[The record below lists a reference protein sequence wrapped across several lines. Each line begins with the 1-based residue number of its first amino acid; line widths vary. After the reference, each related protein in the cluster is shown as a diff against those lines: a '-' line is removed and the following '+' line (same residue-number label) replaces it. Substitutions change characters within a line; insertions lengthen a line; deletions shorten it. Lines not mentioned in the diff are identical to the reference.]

1 MQQRQIRKICDQFQI
16 YGDYLVAIPFG
27 SGHINDTFQVTYD
40 QGGVRLHYTLQRV
53 NTNVFKDPVKV
64 MENIDRVTTH
74 MLQKI
79 RKSGLETKK
88 RTIRLIHALDGKP
101 YVIDSDQNCWRC
113 YIFIE
118 NARTY
123 DVLESERIAYK
134 VAQTFGEF
142 QLDMVDL
149 PGGRLHETIP
159 NFHNTPVRIAALEQ
173 ALREDVRGRAA
184 HVQKEA
190 DFILSRAEECGRLLD
205 LHRQGLIPERIT
217 HNDTKVN
224 NILIDDVS
232 GEGICVIDLDTVM
245 PGLALYD
252 FGDLVRT
259 CTSPAAE
266 DEIDLDKV
274 FMRFDMFEALLRGY
288 LASASGFLK
297 PAERE
302 ELPFAG
308 KLITLEIATRFLT
321 DYLQGDVYFKTHRVG
336 HNLDRCRNQL
346 KLVQSIEDQFD
357 DMHKLLQSLRRKVKR
372 KSLF

>member
-1 MQQRQIRKICDQFQI
+1 
-16 YGDYLVAIPFG
+16 
-27 SGHINDTFQVTYD
+27 
-40 QGGVRLHYTLQRV
+40 
-53 NTNVFKDPVKV
+53 
-64 MENIDRVTTH
+64 
-74 MLQKI
+74 
-79 RKSGLETKK
+79 
-88 RTIRLIHALDGKP
+88 
-101 YVIDSDQNCWRC
+101 
-113 YIFIE
+113 
-118 NARTY
+118 
-123 DVLESERIAYK
+123 
-134 VAQTFGEF
+134 
-142 QLDMVDL
+142 MVDL

-357 DMHKLLQSLRRKVKR
+357 DMHKLLQSLRGRAL
-372 KSLF
+372 SHL